1 MITKQEL
8 GEILKTEVNSASL
21 TYENHNR
28 DNGFLYS
35 DIDDV
40 VKALNDR
47 YSDLEPVGICRDVP
61 FPCNAIA
68 NANSVGFVYK
78 VDGET
83 YWCHFTEMLW
93 FSLLSDVYGRKEAD
107 LIIYPEDKPI
117 YELIDK
123 FNPLMSKISSLDNSF
138 SNPYD
143 DSEWDGE

>member
-21 TYENHNR
+21 TYQNHDA

-47 YSDLEPVGICRDVP
+47 YSNLEPVGICRNVP
-61 FPCNAIA
+61 FPCSTSNY
-68 NANSVGFVYK
+68 SVGFVYK
-78 VDGET
+78 IDGET

-107 LIIYPEDKPI
+107 LIIYP
-117 YELIDK
+117 
-123 FNPLMSKISSLDNSF
+123 
-138 SNPYD
+138 
-143 DSEWDGE
+143 